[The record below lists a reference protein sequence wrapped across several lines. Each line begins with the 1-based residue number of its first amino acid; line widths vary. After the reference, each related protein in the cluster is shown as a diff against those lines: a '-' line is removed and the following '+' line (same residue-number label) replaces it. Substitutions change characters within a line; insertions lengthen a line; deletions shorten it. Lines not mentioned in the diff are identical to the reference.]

1 MSIVNNSNFN
11 MPSLN
16 GLVDINADSVSS
28 TSIASDEIS
37 SKNVDTQ
44 TLYVNGVDLGTQVNL
59 NAQKLTGI
67 TYTATPTPTTN
78 ISNKLIVSSIDAT
91 NTSVFRS
98 NINVLGT
105 GTIFGTMQVDNDIN
119 INGRLSSFGS
129 TNTMDGSLNIK
140 GVLDVSRNSIFRNN
154 LDVSGNLY
162 VGRNNPNTTST
173 VDLTGQF
180 LLREPSSPN
189 VLNMSI
195 KYEPTLAGWRFIN
208 NNAGGFMYF
217 SVKNSAGAI
226 RNFQFS
232 FGQLY
237 SNINSYYDCDVNFSF
252 NKQLTLG
259 DTNFAGT
266 WFGVSH
272 KYIPSVQPHDGYV
285 VYNKG
290 LNNNTKYWTN
300 FTHNNLSNVE
310 TSTLRMS
317 FEEIISKVNH
327 ICESTLSVAGNLTL
341 TGNLIAN
348 STTITPVQ
356 LSYLNGASSNIQTQL
371 NNKLD
376 LTGGTISG
384 NLTISGTTT
393 LNAQVNLNDILYV
406 NSTNITPTQI
416 SYLAGATSNIQGQ
429 LNGKLNSLGTTL
441 SGSLT
446 FADATIQSTAYTTAD
461 DTKLQAIGEITTS
474 TVAGNTNLTSNTI
487 FSCGSM
493 TLTAGTYLI
502 TINAYLNVIT
512 GTTTINGMAAAFS
525 TSATAF
531 TQAIG
536 AQQDGGGFIW
546 PVASGWSLNSTNP
559 VVVTSTT
566 TYYMLV
572 RSTFG
577 TAGRLRFLS
586 SNSAFT
592 ATRIG

>member
-105 GTIFGTMQVDNDIN
+105 GTIFRTMQVDEDIN

-154 LDVSGNLY
+154 LDVSANLY
-162 VGRNNPNTTST
+162 VGKNNPNDTST
-173 VDLTGQF
+173 IDVTGQMII
-180 LLREPSSPN
+180 RNPSN
-189 VLNMSI
+189 
-195 KYEPTLAGWRFIN
+195 PTITYMRIFYLPAGAGFRFIN
-208 NNAGGFMYF
+208 EQPSGYIYF
-217 SVKNSAGAI
+217 SVKNNVGTI
-226 RNFQFS
+226 RNISFN
-232 FGQLY
+232 FGQYY
-237 SNINSYYDCDVNFSF
+237 SNVPSYFDTEMNVSYNNQFTF
-252 NKQLTLG
+252 G
-259 DTNFAGT
+259 DTNFTGT
-266 WFGVSH
+266 WFGVSQ
-272 KYIPSVQPHDGYV
+272 KYIPNTAVTSGFVT
-285 VYNKG
+285 YNKG
-290 LNNNTKYWTN
+290 LMNNATYYSNWIHVNT
-300 FTHNNLSNVE
+300 SNVDVP
-310 TSTLRMS
+310 TMRMS
-317 FEEIISKVNH
+317 WEGIWSKVPH
-327 ICESTLSVAGNLTL
+327 TMESTLSVAGNLTL

-356 LSYLNGASSNIQTQL
+356 LSYLNGTSSNIQTQL

-393 LNAQVNLNDILYV
+393 LNAQVNLNDTLYV

-416 SYLAGATSNIQGQ
+416 SYLAGATSNIQSQ

-461 DTKLQAIGEITTS
+461 DTKLQAIGEITTA
-474 TVAGNTNLTSNTI
+474 TVAGNTNLVTGAI
-487 FSCGSM
+487 FSAGSM

-566 TYYMLV
+566 TYHMLI
-572 RSTFG
+572 RATFSV
-577 TAGRLRFLS
+577 AGRLRFLS
-586 SNSAFT
+586 GNSAFT